1 MKKINILQLLAILA
15 SFVWLAP
22 SCTDDFLEKP
32 KGGSVT
38 VDTIFHTKNQAQ
50 YAVARMYQDCM
61 KGYLVYTDANNGSR
75 QDILTDQVFITDNT
89 NWICNVINKGS
100 AYYLGTMTAASTCD
114 WYGFGN
120 HYKGIRR
127 ANLVLKNIDNVI
139 DADADWKTDVKGQ
152 ALFCRAWQHFE
163 LFRYYG
169 GVPIVNQV
177 LGDGDIRLPRRS
189 VASVVDS
196 IVSWCDQAVTML
208 PATRGAADYGMI
220 TKLAAMALKS
230 RVLLYAASP
239 LYNTPPSMQN
249 EVQGIRFNDGR
260 DSVVCYPTYDVNRW
274 KLAADAA
281 KAVLDNAPAAGVA
294 LYKTGKTESTGDT
307 YATISDY
314 ESVWNVY
321 NNSELILVNTDRAVN
336 SWSADGSIWGL
347 YNTSKI
353 FSLVISSGN
362 PWGIMNHTPIEF
374 ATTYEKRDGTPWTL
388 NLTDT
393 GDDLPSY
400 LKGLNLD
407 PRFYQSIAYDGM
419 WYNSQIG
426 NAQYY
431 AAGDGFVD
439 GKLNV
444 KDQASFGFAMETY
457 KFTPRIENSDLNHF
471 AWPFFRLAEFYL
483 SYAEALN
490 EFNGSPTGEAYN
502 ALNLIRE
509 RAGMPNKTG
518 LGQEAF
524 RKAVLN
530 ERNIEFAF
538 ENMRYNDLM
547 RTLTAYDVL
556 NKEFH
561 GFKTQAKKGPSGE
574 LLRSWQIA
582 LYMNRVFPKRYYYVP
597 FPNEEISN
605 NYLGGGKGW
614 DGQNPGW

>member
-1 MKKINILQLLAILA
+1 MVAVTLLGLL
-15 SFVWLAP
+15 SP
-22 SCTDDFLEKP
+22 SCADDFLEKP
-32 KGGSVT
+32 KGGAVT

-50 YAVARMYQDCM
+50 YAVAKMYQDCM
-61 KGYLVYTDANNGSR
+61 KGYLVYTNPNSGSR
-75 QDILTDQVFITDNT
+75 QDILTDQVFITENT
-89 NWICNVINKGS
+89 NWICQTINKGS
-100 AYYLGTMTAASTCD
+100 SYYLGTMTAASTCD

-120 HYKGIRR
+120 HYLGIRR
-127 ANLVLKNIDNVI
+127 ANLVLKNIDNVV
-139 DADADWKTDVKGQ
+139 DADDEWKRDVKGQ

-169 GVPIVNQV
+169 GIPIVDKV
-177 LGDGDIRLPRRS
+177 LGDGEIKLPRRS

-196 IVSWCDQAVTML
+196 ISSWCDRAAALL
-208 PATRGAADYGMI
+208 PPSRGAADYGMI
-220 TKLAAMALKS
+220 TKLAAMSLKS

-239 LYNTPPSMQN
+239 LYNTPPHMQAQA
-249 EVQGIRFNDGR
+249 QGARYGDER
-260 DSVVCYPTYDVNRW
+260 DSVLCYPVYDVNRW

-281 KAVLDNAPAAGVA
+281 KAVLDNAPTAGVA
-294 LYKTGKTESTGDT
+294 LYDTEKPESTGDT
-307 YATISDY
+307 YATIGDY

-321 NNSELILVNTDRAVN
+321 NNSELILVNTDRAIN

-347 YNTSKI
+347 YTMSKI

-362 PWGIMNHTPIEF
+362 PWGVMNHTPIEF
-374 ATTYEKRDGTPWTL
+374 ATMYEKRDGTKWTL
-388 NLTDT
+388 GLNDT
-393 GDDLPSY
+393 GNDLPTY
-400 LKGLNLD
+400 LKDLNLD

-419 WYNSQIG
+419 WYNTQIG
-426 NAQYY
+426 QAQYY
-431 AAGDGFVD
+431 DAGDGFVA

-444 KDQASFGFAMETY
+444 KDQASYAFAMEAS

-471 AWPFFRLAEFYL
+471 AWPIFRLAEFYL

-490 EFNGSPTGEAYN
+490 EFHGGPTGEAYLAIN
-502 ALNLIRE
+502 AIRQ
-509 RAGMPNKTG
+509 RAGMPDKQG

-524 RKAVLN
+524 REAVLN
-530 ERNIEFAF
+530 ERNVEFAF
-538 ENMRYNDLM
+538 ENHRYNDLM

-561 GFKTQAKKGPSGE
+561 GIKTVAKRGPSNE
-574 LLRSWQIA
+574 LQRSWYIS
-582 LYMNRVFPKRYYYVP
+582 LFMNRVFPKRYYYVP